1 MISGTYLLAD
11 VNPEYKKELEETG
24 ISLQR
29 QVEGFYDMQYNTI
42 SAIEFTV
49 HNTGMTFYDV
59 KLNRL
64 TGI

>member
-1 MISGTYLLAD
+1 MVSGTYLLAD
-11 VNPEYKKELEETG
+11 INLEYKKELEETG

-29 QVEGFYDMQYNTI
+29 QIEGFYDMQYNTV

-49 HNTGMTFYDV
+49 HNTGMTFFDA
-59 KLNRL
+59 KLRRL